1 MVYSRVGVGGTL
13 GPIKMCDMRRREH
26 LFMCAFKIQLFEMKL
41 LIIIIE
47 AQFELSNITIRGILE
62 KREGSGVGWGVDG

>member
-1 MVYSRVGVGGTL
+1 
-13 GPIKMCDMRRREH
+13 
-26 LFMCAFKIQLFEMKL
+26 MCAFKIQLFEMKL